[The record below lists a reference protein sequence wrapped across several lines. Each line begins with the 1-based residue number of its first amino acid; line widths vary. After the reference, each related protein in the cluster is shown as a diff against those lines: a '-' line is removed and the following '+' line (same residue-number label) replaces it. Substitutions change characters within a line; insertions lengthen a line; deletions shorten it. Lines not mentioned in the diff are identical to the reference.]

1 MQTSQILPCQ
11 RLCKGPSCV
20 LCCAVLCCALLQVN
34 AAGNVLLDT
43 FVAQK
48 EAVVDFRTWVSGVTP
63 QHLLGAPSLE
73 EVQKQVGGSSCWAGV
88 KYLCGADAM
97 LIRHEGAAIDEL

>member
-1 MQTSQILPCQ
+1 MLA
-11 RLCKGPSCV
+11 CV
-20 LCCAVLCCALLQVN
+20 PLLQVN

-73 EVQKQVGGSSCWAGV
+73 EVQKQVGGCSCWANIE
-88 KYLCGADAM
+88 KFCGADTVQEGY
-97 LIRHEGAAIDEL
+97 EGAAADKL